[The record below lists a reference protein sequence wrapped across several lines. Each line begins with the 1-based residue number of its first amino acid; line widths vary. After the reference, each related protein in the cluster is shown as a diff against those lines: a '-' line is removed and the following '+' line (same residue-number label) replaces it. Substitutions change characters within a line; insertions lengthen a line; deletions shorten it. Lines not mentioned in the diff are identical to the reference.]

1 MKRALPTPPLR
12 ADAFEVHRAD
22 VGDGIEL
29 AYLHEGRGGLPLVLL
44 HGWPG
49 TKRLWWRNIGPLAEA
64 GFEVIVPDQRG
75 FGESTVP
82 PTPERY
88 LDLPLGARDLRALLA
103 VLGHESAI
111 VVGGDQGCGVTQD
124 AALRFPGLVRRQV
137 LFNGTSPVLPDL
149 YREHGIPGSQGEE
162 IAAVSDHKDVQGGE
176 PEALTERLAT
186 ARGRIDYVKGFY
198 QGRVWRQGDPPLD
211 LAGPGSF
218 DDAAAEFMAEPFGDA
233 ATFRSSLGYYEAAVR
248 PQVLSMPSLL
258 DRTNDEVP
266 TLILYGTADE
276 IVGPLFTARMEV
288 AHRIRVGPYLVEE
301 AGHFLQWERAD
312 VLNRA
317 IASFCADL
325 L

>member
-1 MKRALPTPPLR
+1 LKREQPTPPLR
-12 ADAFEVHRAD
+12 ADHFEVHRAD

-29 AYLHEGRGGLPLVLL
+29 AYLHEGRGGLPIVLL

-49 TKRLWWRNIGPLAEA
+49 TKRLWWRNVEPLREA

-82 PTPERY
+82 ARPEQY

-103 VLGHESAI
+103 HLGHESAI

-149 YREHGIPGSQGEE
+149 YAAHEIPGSQGEE

-176 PEALTERLAT
+176 PEALTERLADD
-186 ARGRIDYVKGFY
+186 RGRIDYVKGFY
-198 QGRVWRQGDPPLD
+198 QGRVWREGDPPLN

-218 DDAAAEFMAEPFGDA
+218 DDLEAEFMAEPFADP
-233 ATFRSSLGYYEAAVR
+233 TVFRSSLGYYEAAVR
-248 PQVLSMPSLL
+248 PHVLSEPSML
-258 DRTNDEVP
+258 DRVNEDVP
-266 TLILYGTADE
+266 TLILYGTADQ
-276 IVGPLFTARMEV
+276 IVQPLFTARMEV
-288 AHRIRVGPYLVEE
+288 AHKVRVGPYLVEE